1 MIQFILNNQTI
12 KTSLPAG
19 STVLDFVRY
28 HKRLMG
34 IKIGCR
40 EGDCGACAILV
51 GSFEDLPA
59 LPAGQAGG
67 RQGKKLVYR
76 SMTSCLMPL
85 GNAHG
90 KHIVT
95 VEGINGKELSPVQQA
110 MVDTNGTQCGF
121 CTLGF
126 VMSLTG
132 FVINERTSNYNDAI
146 RSIDGNIC
154 RCTGYKSIERAAK
167 ILSDKLAEKPGTN
180 TTEWLVKN
188 NFIPGY
194 FLNIKERLSQLRVD
208 SKNQI
213 PETNGKLILGGGT
226 DLIVQQLSMVKKST
240 TNHLF
245 DNENLKGI
253 NLDGNNCIIG
263 ASVTVTEFAESTII
277 QNIFPYLEKY
287 IKLISSTPIRNM
299 ATMAGNL
306 VNASPIGDM
315 TIFFLA
321 LNAEIVLSNG
331 TNRRTIFL
339 KDFYQG
345 YKQLDKEN
353 NEFIEKIIFNKPSP
367 GAVFNF
373 EKVCKRTW
381 LDIASVNSASL
392 IELNNDSTIKDI
404 HLSAGGVAPYPKY
417 LTNTVTFLKD
427 KKIDPA
433 TLHEAFK
440 IMNDEIAPISDARG
454 TKEYKRLLLR
464 QLFIAHINEASKNKE
479 LIKQVLLSPK
489 SPKGDFG
496 TPLFESS

>member
-34 IKIGCR
+34 TKIGCR
-40 EGDCGACAILV
+40 EGDCGACTILV
-51 GSFEDLPA
+51 GSFE
-59 LPAGQAGG
+59 GE
-67 RQGKKLVYR
+67 KLVYR

-85 GNAHG
+85 GNAIG

-132 FVINERTSNYNDAI
+132 FVIDESTTSYNDAI

-167 ILSDKLAEKPGTN
+167 ILSDKLAGKPGTN
-180 TTEWLVKN
+180 TIEWLVKN
-188 NFIPGY
+188 NFIPDH
-194 FLNIKERLSQLRVD
+194 FLNIKERLLQLRND

-213 PETNGKLILGGGT
+213 PETNGELILGGGT
-226 DLIVQQLSMVKKST
+226 DLIVQRQSMVKKSA
-240 TNHLF
+240 TNHFF

-253 NLDGNNCIIG
+253 SLDGNNCIIG

-277 QNIFPYLEKY
+277 QNIFPSLEKC

-321 LNAEIVLSNG
+321 LNAEIVLGNG
-331 TNRRTIFL
+331 KSRRTIFL
-339 KDFYQG
+339 KDFYKG
-345 YKQLDKEN
+345 YKQLNKEN
-353 NEFIEKIIFNKPSP
+353 NEFIEKIIFKKPSP
-367 GAVFNF
+367 DAVFNF

-381 LDIASVNSASL
+381 LDIASVNSACL
-392 IELNNDSTIKDI
+392 IEKDRDGMIKNI
-404 HLSAGGVAPYPKY
+404 QISAGGVAPFPKY
-417 LTNTVTFLKD
+417 LTNTVAFLKS
-427 KKIDPA
+427 KKIDPG
-433 TLHEAFK
+433 TLGEAIQ

-454 TKEYKRLLLR
+454 TKEYKRFLLR
-464 QLFIAHINEASKNKE
+464 QLFIAHINETIKNKE
-479 LIKQVLLSPK
+479 LTKQVLLQRP
-489 SPKGDFG
+489 
-496 TPLFESS
+496 